1 LLDLAQ
7 KAARAVAFDLNI
19 GTRESQNAW
28 SPELEAKL
36 HHVLP
41 MPCTAAPVE
50 GLEQAL
56 TGPILDTYE
65 VTRAAPGGVW
75 VMRAMRAMR
84 AMLAEVC
91 SAPPDARAYARAAVH
106 FLIAANKGGG
116 SPSGHRDDREAACS
130 SWWVQRR

>member
-1 LLDLAQ
+1 MMLDFVPTFALGCAENFTPADEGWG
-7 KAARAVAFDLNI
+7 AA
-19 GTRESQNAW
+19 G
-28 SPELEAKL
+28 
-36 HHVLP
+36 
-41 MPCTAAPVE
+41 PVE

-75 VMRAMRAMR
+75 VMRAMR

-116 SPSGHRDDREAACS
+116 SPSGHRDDREAVCS